1 MKIYHNSKENEELA
15 FVWLFCDRKSYND
28 IRLSLIALTVV
39 YTSLNVTDTN
49 RPVRGI
55 NDRQL

>member
-1 MKIYHNSKENEELA
+1 MKVKLA
-15 FVWLFCDRKSYND
+15 YDWLFCDRKSYND

>member
-1 MKIYHNSKENEELA
+1 MICTATHVKVKLA
-15 FVWLFCDRKSYND
+15 YDWLFCDRKSYND